1 MRVLLKG
8 MLKLYRWISPCLLY
22 YVRLFGIPF
31 QCKFPISCSEYAMHQ
46 LENEK
51 SLINA
56 LSHIVTRLWM
66 CSPWGAVIQ
75 HYQAQMRSR
84 KG

>member
-1 MRVLLKG
+1 
-8 MLKLYRWISPCLLY
+8 
-22 YVRLFGIPF
+22 
-31 QCKFPISCSEYAMHQ
+31 MHQ